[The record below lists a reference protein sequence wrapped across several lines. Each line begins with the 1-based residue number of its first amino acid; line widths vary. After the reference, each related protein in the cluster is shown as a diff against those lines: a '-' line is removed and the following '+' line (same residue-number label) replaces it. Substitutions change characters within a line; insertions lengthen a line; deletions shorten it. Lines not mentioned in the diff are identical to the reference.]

1 MKKILSEMRRVADA
15 LASVFSIHPH
25 TDYRSAF
32 PRRSAEEMM
41 DRAWARTMSDL
52 NGAIEG
58 YGHRE
63 RNH

>member
-1 MKKILSEMRRVADA
+1 MKTILSEMRRVANA
-15 LASVFSIHPH
+15 LASVFSIHPP
-25 TDYRSAF
+25 TDYRSAY

-58 YGHRE
+58 YGQRK
-63 RNH
+63 RSR